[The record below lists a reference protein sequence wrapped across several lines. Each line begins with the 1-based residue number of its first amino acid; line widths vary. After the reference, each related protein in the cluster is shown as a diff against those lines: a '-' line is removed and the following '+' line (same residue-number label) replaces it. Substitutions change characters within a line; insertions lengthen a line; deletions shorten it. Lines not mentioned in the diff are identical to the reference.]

1 MNGQE
6 SRSGGGKRER
16 DDPPTLSTSGPKVPR
31 TLSNDD
37 PDGHT
42 VLLWPENSTGSV
54 QFPLDDAWLLF
65 YNYSPY
71 IGEEKEKLASD
82 AEREKIQVPCTEEVW
97 VWLRNYVAAETRA
110 AHALPDASGSSP
122 LSVVCSVDA
131 EPLLALASIA
141 HLLRRDT
148 IGVGALTGG
157 FMCRRPVVENSR
169 RGIAV
174 RCSHLYA

>member
-16 DDPPTLSTSGPKVPR
+16 DDPPTLSTSGPKVPK

-71 IGEEKEKLASD
+71 IGEEKEKFASD

-110 AHALPDASGSSP
+110 ANALPDASGSSP
-122 LSVVCSVDA
+122 FCVDVFCRCRTIARAGIHCALVATRHYRCRCFDRWLHAQASSCGKFSTWHCS
-131 EPLLALASIA
+131 
-141 HLLRRDT
+141 
-148 IGVGALTGG
+148 
-157 FMCRRPVVENSR
+157 
-169 RGIAV
+169 
-174 RCSHLYA
+174 